1 MAETAYILLGGNLG
15 NRPETFR
22 QARQGLVQQA
32 GPIGAASSLYE
43 TAAWGRTNQP
53 DFLNQVVA
61 LETTLSEEAL
71 LTVLL
76 GIEKAAGRQ
85 RRERWGARVL
95 DLDLLYFSQHI
106 IALPQLQVPHP
117 YIPQR
122 RFTLVPL
129 VEIAPDFVHPVLQ
142 KTQAQLL
149 AECPDTAAVRLFE
162 EL

>member
-1 MAETAYILLGGNLG
+1 MAQTAYILLGGNLG

-22 QARQGLVQQA
+22 QARQGLGRQA
-32 GPIGAASSLYE
+32 GPVVAASSLYE
-43 TAAWGRTNQP
+43 TAAWGRTSQP

-61 LETTLSEEAL
+61 LETELPAEAL

-76 GIEKAAGRQ
+76 AIEKAAGRQ

-95 DLDLLYFSQHI
+95 DLDLLYFSQQI
-106 IALPQLQVPHP
+106 VALPHLQVPHP

-129 VEIAPDFVHPVLQ
+129 VEIAPDFEHPVLK

-149 AECPDTAAVRLFE
+149 AECPDTAAVRLFQPS
-162 EL
+162 